1 MGNIRWT
8 ERCQGPHAAQ
18 VTETL
23 TSLPA
28 PAWFAHPGARTWTC
42 PPAPAEVHGFHAS
55 LPGYAPTPLTELP
68 SLAGELEVGRVF
80 VKDESCRLGLPA
92 FKALGASWAV
102 HRTLAER
109 VGPAERSGPAERAG
123 LAERTGSQE
132 AGGPVTLVTAT
143 DGNHGR
149 AVARMARLLGQR
161 AHVFVP
167 EGVHPAATAA
177 IAAEE
182 ARVTEVAGNYD
193 EAVRQAAD
201 AVAAAP
207 AAVLIQDTAWPGYE
221 RIPGWIVEGYATLF
235 AEIDTQLAAVE
246 AGLPDLVAVPVGVGS
261 LAQAAVT
268 HYRSRPA
275 GAAALLSVEPDSAAG
290 VLASLTRQA
299 PVTVTT
305 GVTTMTG
312 LNCGTPSTLA
322 WPYLRDGLDAAIAVT
337 DADSAR
343 AADDLAALGVPSG
356 PCGAASLAGVRAA
369 LTGDGAAARR
379 TALALGPASTLVLLS
394 TEGTAANP
402 HHVANPS

>member
-8 ERCQGPHAAQ
+8 ERWQGPHAAQ

-68 SLAGELEVGRVF
+68 FLAAELEVGRVF

-109 VGPAERSGPAERAG
+109 AG
-123 LAERTGSQE
+123 LAERSGLADRAGSQE

-193 EAVRQAAD
+193 EAVQQAAD
-201 AVAAAP
+201 AVAATP

-235 AEIDTQLAAVE
+235 AEIDTQLAAVD

>member
-8 ERCQGPHAAQ
+8 EQWEGPQAAQ
-18 VTETL
+18 VSENL
-23 TSLPA
+23 ASLPA
-28 PAWFAHPGARTWTC
+28 PSWFAHPAARTWTC
-42 PPAPAEVHGFHAS
+42 PPAPADVLGFHAA
-55 LPGYAPTPLTELP
+55 LPGYTPTPLTELP
-68 SLAGELEVGRVF
+68 SLAAELNVGRVF

-109 VGPAERSGPAERAG
+109 AG
-123 LAERTGSQE
+123 TRETGSQE
-132 AGGPVTLVTAT
+132 ADGPVTLVTAT

-167 EGVHPAATAA
+167 HGVHPAAVAA

-182 ARVTEVAGNYD
+182 ARITEVSGNYD
-193 EAVRQAAD
+193 EAVRRAA
-201 AVAAAP
+201 AEVAATP
-207 AAVLIQDTAWPGYE
+207 AAILIQDTAWPGYE

-235 AEIDTQLAAVE
+235 AEIDAQLAALD
-246 AGLPDLVAVPVGVGS
+246 AGSPDLVAIPVGVGS

-268 HYRSRPA
+268 HYRSGPA
-275 GAAALLSVEPDSAAG
+275 GANPAALLSVEPDSAAG
-290 VLASLTRQA
+290 VLTSLTRQT

-305 GVTTMTG
+305 GETTMAG

-337 DADSAR
+337 DAAGAR

-369 LTGDGAAARR
+369 LTGDGAPTRR
-379 TALALGPASTLVLLS
+379 ASLSLGPASTLVLLS

-402 HHVANPS
+402 HHLENPS

>member
-1 MGNIRWT
+1 M
-8 ERCQGPHAAQ
+8 
-18 VTETL
+18 TETL

-42 PPAPAEVHGFHAS
+42 PPAPSEVHGFHAS

-68 SLAGELEVGRVF
+68 SLAAELKVGRVF

-109 VGPAERSGPAERAG
+109 ADLAERSGLADRA
-123 LAERTGSQE
+123 GSQE

-201 AVAAAP
+201 AVAATP

-235 AEIDTQLAAVE
+235 AEIDTQLAVVD

-261 LAQAAVT
+261 LAQAARHPLPKPPRRCGGPAVGRARQ
-268 HYRSRPA
+268 RSRRPGEPHPA
-275 GAAALLSVEPDSAAG
+275 GAGHRDDRRDHHDRLE
-290 VLASLTRQA
+290 
-299 PVTVTT
+299 
-305 GVTTMTG
+305 
-312 LNCGTPSTLA
+312 
-322 WPYLRDGLDAAIAVT
+322 LRYPLDP
-337 DADSAR
+337 R
-343 AADDLAALGVPSG
+343 
-356 PCGAASLAGVRAA
+356 
-369 LTGDGAAARR
+369 
-379 TALALGPASTLVLLS
+379 LALP
-394 TEGTAANP
+394 P
-402 HHVANPS
+402 